1 MSKDFRDSGI
11 EPLPYT
17 KDPEMGLAREE
28 IKTVKIERD
37 MQSVTVEGFR
47 TLGVVSTFIAGVEA
61 QCFSFVSG
69 EDQSSPVVQAINA
82 LLLIGLLFSS
92 FGAVTALLSARWFD
106 LLQGDEV
113 ELLDHRW
120 ALSRAG
126 ITRNA
131 GPQPQK
137 RDSTLGEK
145 YGYTEQGD
153 LPNDRVRDQVAACI
167 HPARNWILSKAI
179 FLPFHLI
186 VIGFFA
192 FIVGIIVYTWK
203 FQPLATAI
211 VCTAVTGVSVIHS
224 RSGLELNVLALQ
236 LGCVIVLCLHL
247 DFETLGALNMMSFRR
262 VRL

>member
-1 MSKDFRDSGI
+1 MNTLGHRDSTASDI
-11 EPLPYT
+11 
-17 KDPEMGLAREE
+17 KVRDPELGLPVTEKLSEE

-61 QCFSFVSG
+61 QCFSLVSG
-69 EDQSSPVVQAINA
+69 EDKNAPIIQSINA

-106 LLQGDEV
+106 LLQGDEI

-120 ALSRAG
+120 ACSRAG
-126 ITRNA
+126 ISSETA
-131 GPQPQK
+131 AAPAPQR
-137 RDSTLGEK
+137 RDSGIDSKFE
-145 YGYTEQGD
+145 YTEEGD
-153 LPNDRVRDQVAACI
+153 IPNQNIRAKVQACI
-167 HPARNWILSKAI
+167 HPHRNWILAKAI

-186 VIGFFA
+186 VIGFFS
-192 FIVGIIVYTWK
+192 FIVGIIIYTWK

-211 VCTAVTGVSVIHS
+211 VCTAVTG
-224 RSGLELNVLALQ
+224 

-247 DFETLGALNMMSFRR
+247 DFETMGALNMMSFRR